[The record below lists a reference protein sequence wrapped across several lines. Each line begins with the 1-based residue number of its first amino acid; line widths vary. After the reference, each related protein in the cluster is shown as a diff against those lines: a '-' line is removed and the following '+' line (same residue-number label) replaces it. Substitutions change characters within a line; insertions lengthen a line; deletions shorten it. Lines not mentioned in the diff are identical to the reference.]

1 MADKEPWRKEG
12 DKFCV
17 TDTEAVGQEV
27 ARSRLV
33 DRKIWKKSCEDL
45 G

>member
-1 MADKEPWRKEG
+1 MADKEVWRKRNK
-12 DKFCV
+12 KFCV

-33 DRKIWKKSCEDL
+33 GRKIWKKSCEDL